1 MTPAARIAAAIE
13 LLDRIAAGM
22 PAEKALTTW
31 ARSHRF
37 AGSKDRAAIRDH
49 VFDALRNRA
58 SFAHLGGGRTGRAL
72 MIAALRARGRD
83 PATFFTGEGHAPAP
97 LSPEEAAF
105 RPGPADS
112 ATRLDCPPWL
122 LDEMKESLGEEVEAV
137 LTLLKSRAPVFVRA
151 NLLKAGPEEASAALA
166 EEGIVAR
173 AHPLAETALEVVENA
188 RRLRASR
195 AFADGQVELQ
205 DAASQAVCELIARA
219 LEADRPAR
227 ILDYCAGGGGKSL
240 ALAAAC
246 ENASLFAH
254 DASPARMRDLPAR
267 ARRAG
272 ARISILTP
280 EQVQEAAPFDLV
292 LADVPCSGS
301 GAWRRSPAGKW
312 VLTPRKLNEL
322 CSIQHC
328 ILKEVSTLA
337 PPGGHLAYVTCSLL
351 RRENESQI
359 ATFLA
364 ENPAWR
370 LQQEHRL
377 SPLQGGD
384 GFYMALLRRE

>member
-13 LLDRIAAGM
+13 LLDSIATGI

-58 SFAHLGGGRTGRAL
+58 SFAHLGGGSTGRAL
-72 MIAALRARGRD
+72 MIGALRARGTD
-83 PATFFTGEGHAPAP
+83 PATLFTGEGHAPAP

-105 RPGPADS
+105 RPGPADP

-122 LDEMKESLGEEVEAV
+122 MEEMAESLGDEFEPV

-151 NLLKAGPEEASAALA
+151 NLLKTSREEARAALA
-166 EEGIVAR
+166 GEGIVAR
-173 AHPLAETALEVVENA
+173 PHPLAETALEVVENA

-195 AFADGQVELQ
+195 AYREGLVELQ
-205 DAASQAVCELIARA
+205 DAASQAICERIAQA

-240 ALAAAC
+240 ALAAARK
-246 ENASLFAH
+246 NARLFAH
-254 DASPARMRDLPAR
+254 DAAPARMRDLPAR

-272 ARISILTP
+272 ARIPILTP
-280 EQVQEAAPFDLV
+280 EQVKEAAPFDLV

-312 VLTPRKLNEL
+312 DLTVEKLDEL
-322 CSIQHC
+322 CCIQHG
-328 ILKEVSTLA
+328 ILREISYLVL
-337 PPGGHLAYVTCSLL
+337 PGGSLAHVTCSLL

-370 LQQEHRL
+370 LLEEHRL

-384 GFYMALLRRE
+384 GFYLALLTRE

>member
-13 LLDRIAAGM
+13 LLDRIAAGT

-37 AGSKDRAAIRDH
+37 AGARDRAAIRDH

-58 SFAHLGGGRTGRAL
+58 SFAHLGGGATGRAL
-72 MIAALRARGRD
+72 MIGALRAKGRD
-83 PATFFTGEGHAPAP
+83 PATLFTGKRHAPAP

-105 RPGPADS
+105 RPGPADP

-122 LDEMKESLGEEVEAV
+122 LAEMEASLGEEMEAV

-151 NLLKAGPEEASAALA
+151 NRLKASPEEARAALA

-173 AHPLAETALEVVENA
+173 PHPLAEAALEVVENP

-195 AFADGQVELQ
+195 AYREGLVELQ
-205 DAASQAVCELIARA
+205 DAASQAVCERIAEA
-219 LEADRPAR
+219 VGADRPLR

-240 ALAAAC
+240 ALAAAR
-246 ENASLFAH
+246 EDAGLFAH
-254 DASPARMRDLPAR
+254 DAAPARMRDLPAR

-272 ARISILTP
+272 ARVSILAP
-280 EQVQEAAPFDLV
+280 EQVQRAAPFDLV

-312 VLTPRKLNEL
+312 DLTGEKLDEL
-322 CSIQHC
+322 CRIQSS
-328 ILKEVSTLA
+328 ILKEIPDLTA
-337 PPGGHLAYVTCSLL
+337 PGGRLAYVTCSLL

-364 ENPAWR
+364 ENPAWH
-370 LQQEHRL
+370 LLQEHRL

-384 GFYMALLRRE
+384 GFYLALLTRE